1 MSVIAILKYLTMK
14 PRLLVLLMIMLTVV
28 FAVNP
33 KSKKVITGDQT
44 GVTEVK
50 VLNPDKIDRD
60 DKNDDRFQ
68 DADSNGVNDQREDD
82 FKNIKELKS
91 KYKDRHRDQ
100 DNKDDDRN
108 QKVKPPEIKI
118 NLKKKTRG

>member
-1 MSVIAILKYLTMK
+1 MPVIAILKNLTMK
-14 PRLLVLLMIMLTVV
+14 PRTLFLLIIMLTAV
-28 FAVNP
+28 FAINP
-33 KSKKVITGDQT
+33 KSKKVMTGDKA

-50 VLNPDKIDRD
+50 VPDKVDRD
-60 DKNDDRFQ
+60 DKNGDRFQ

-91 KYKDRHRDQ
+91 KHKDQRRDQ
-100 DNKDDDRN
+100 NNKDDDSH
-108 QKVKPPEIKI
+108 QKIKLPEIKI